1 MISTRRNFVKT
12 SVLGAVAVGL
22 GSPADAA
29 KRNTTP
35 DHAETAQSGQATA
48 DGRYTPGP
56 HKLPIIICANNGFH
70 YLDDAFA
77 FLQGGGDTLDA
88 ALRVVKGPEDDPND
102 TSVGLG
108 GIPNEEG
115 VVELDACCMHG
126 PTRRAGSVGGVR
138 NIRNVSL
145 VSKAVFEHTGH
156 VMLVGEGAER
166 FAVAVGFPRENLLT
180 DHSRKIWLLWKE
192 FHSNNDWW
200 GPGLADP
207 RWQAPQAKES
217 EKPQADLWRERIE
230 KLQARAGE
238 LGIEPERRMG
248 AIHQVLFPPTGTIH
262 CSALNEKGEIS
273 GCTTTSGLA
282 FKLPGRVGDSPIIA
296 AGCYTDQD
304 VGSAGATGSGE
315 ENIKVAGAHTI
326 VENMRHGMS
335 PPEAGMD
342 ALKRIVRNYNNDM
355 NKLRFVDMTYYIL
368 RTDGAYAGVSL
379 WEGYSQGHPH
389 KIAVHDGTKRSEVTT
404 SLFKG
409 YSQDFPPE
417 PNVPEE
423 LKKDYLK

>member
-1 MISTRRNFVKT
+1 MTFSRRDFVRT
-12 SVLGAVAVGL
+12 SVLGAVAAGVGTRAQ
-22 GSPADAA
+22 GEDTAA
-29 KRNTTP
+29 QEHVAQENQ
-35 DHAETAQSGQATA
+35 AQSGSNK
-48 DGRYTPGP
+48 R
-56 HKLPIIICANNGFH
+56 PIIISANNGFN
-70 YLDDAFA
+70 YLEDAFA
-77 FLQGGGDTLDA
+77 FLKSGGDTLDA

-138 NIRNVSL
+138 NIKNVSL
-145 VSKAVFEHTGH
+145 VSKAVMDHTGH

-180 DHSRKIWLLWKE
+180 EHSRKIWLLWKE
-192 FHSNNDWW
+192 YHSTEDWW

-207 RWQAPQAKES
+207 HWQAPDIKPDG
-217 EKPQADLWRERIE
+217 KPQSELWQERYRRLEEHAADL
-230 KLQARAGE
+230 
-238 LGIEPERRMG
+238 GIAPQLRSQ
-248 AIHQVLFPPTGTIH
+248 AIHKVLFPPTGTIH

-282 FKLPGRVGDSPIIA
+282 YKLPGRCGDSPIIG

-304 VGSAGATGSGE
+304 IGSAGATGSGE

-335 PPEAGMD
+335 PQEAGME

-355 NKLRFVDMTYYIL
+355 SKLRFVDMTYYIL
-368 RTDGAYAGVSL
+368 RKDGAWAGVSL
-379 WEGYSQGHPH
+379 WEGYEAGKPH
-389 KIAVHDGTKRSEVTT
+389 KIAVHDGTHRSEIAVP
-404 SLFKG
+404 LLKG
-409 YSQDFPPE
+409 WSQDFPPR
-417 PNVPEE
+417 PNVPAEV
-423 LKKDYLK
+423 LKEFK

>member
-1 MISTRRNFVKT
+1 MSFSRRDFVKT
-12 SVLGAVAVGL
+12 SLLGAVAAKTGL
-22 GSPADAA
+22 
-29 KRNTTP
+29 
-35 DHAETAQSGQATA
+35 HAQAQIAPTAMVSAAQSGEYK
-48 DGRYTPGP
+48 R
-56 HKLPIIICANNGFH
+56 PIIICAHNGFN

-77 FLQGGGDTLDA
+77 FLKSGGDTLDA
-88 ALRVVKGPEDDPND
+88 ALRVVKGPEDDPNV

-126 PTRRAGSVGGVR
+126 PTRRAGAVGGVR
-138 NIRNVSL
+138 NIKNVSL

-180 DHSRKIWLLWKE
+180 DHSRRIWLLWKE
-192 FHSNNDWW
+192 YHSTNDWW

-207 RWQAPQAKES
+207 HWQPPSDAPQQASPQQPEKG
-217 EKPQADLWRERIE
+217 KPQSELWRERYRRLE
-230 KLQARAGE
+230 EHAAA
-238 LGIEPERRMG
+238 LGIAPEERAD
-248 AIHQVLFPPTGTIH
+248 AIHKVLFPPTGTIH

-282 FKLPGRVGDSPIIA
+282 FKLPGRCGDSPIIG

-326 VENMRHGMS
+326 LENMRHGMS
-335 PPEAGMD
+335 PQEAGME
-342 ALKRIVRNYNNDM
+342 ALQRIAHIYNHDM
-355 NKLRFVDMTYYIL
+355 TKLRFVDMVYYIL
-368 RTDGAYAGVSL
+368 RKDGAYAGVSL
-379 WEGYSQGHPH
+379 WEGYQAGRPH
-389 KIAVHDGTKRSEVTT
+389 TIAVHDGTRRSEPTLP
-404 SLFKG
+404 LFKG
-409 YSQDFPPE
+409 FSQDFPPE

-423 LKKDYLK
+423 VRKEYLRR